1 MNLAKHFERLFA
13 SLAVL
18 LGILLKEQGSK
29 TQPEALNLLNLN
41 IEITRSGL
49 AIEHLHSHLLSHP
62 ALQEPQ

>member
-1 MNLAKHFERLFA
+1 MNLEKHFEHLFA
-13 SLAVL
+13 LLAVL
-18 LGILLKEQGSK
+18 LGILLKKQGSK